1 VTWYACTTQ
10 VLRMCYEAETPH
22 ALSSKLLYHPNSSNP
37 HVLSSKLLYASVS
50 CSVSVTE
57 VCVCRSVCVLHFA
70 RQSEWARRDAAGIT
84 PPSTCRR
91 HYTIVSGGSSREA
104 GGGCGCALGGLDCC
118 LIFSVRLPGLK
129 QDRQCKRLEQTASR
143 LALAF
148 ARYYNHL
155 SVTSHRD
162 NKRGGCQWADKTV
175 SALSCGGSSGDY
187 NTAPVA
193 ATAIMRTVS
202 KEGDATNNHCI
213 ILWAC

>member
-1 VTWYACTTQ
+1 MTWYACTTQ

-129 QDRQCKRLEQTASR
+129 QDRQCKRLEQTASTRHWSR
-143 LALAF
+143 LQVDLLSPSPDITTTCLSRRTGTTNGAVASGPTRQF
-148 ARYYNHL
+148 PRYL
-155 SVTSHRD
+155 VE
-162 NKRGGCQWADKTV
+162 
-175 SALSCGGSSGDY
+175 
-187 NTAPVA
+187 VA
-193 ATAIMRTVS
+193 A
-202 KEGDATNNHCI
+202 ATT
-213 ILWAC
+213 ILRP